1 MVIGHR
7 ANAPRILRWYLKI
20 GVPIIEVDVR
30 YINGE
35 FLVLHGPSSIKRAS
49 IPGKIMA
56 WIDYHFFYRDPL
68 LRRVKLVEVLEKVNG
83 RADINID
90 IKQPGFEE
98 DLLNLIDSV
107 GFEGKVYVTSQI
119 HSIIRRIKELDS
131 KILTIASL
139 NILPIDPVK
148 VVLDARA
155 DIVSM
160 HVSIVSR
167 ELIKQFHEAGLK
179 VLAWTV
185 NDRETILRH
194 MELGIDGVV
203 TDRPDIAL
211 NVIKHREEVLKR
223 CLP

>member
-98 DLLNLIDSV
+98 DLLNLINSV

-119 HSIIRRIKELDS
+119 HPIIRRIKELNS
-131 KILTIASL
+131 RILTIASL

-148 VVLDARA
+148 VVLDAKA
-155 DIVSM
+155 DIVSV

-179 VLAWTV
+179 VIAWTV
-185 NDRETILRH
+185 NDRETILKH
-194 MELGIDGVV
+194 MELGVDGIV

-211 NVIKHREEVLKR
+211 NVIKHREAVLKR

>member
-1 MVIGHR
+1 MVVGHR

-98 DLLNLIDSV
+98 DLLNLINSV

-119 HSIIRRIKELDS
+119 HPIIRRIKELDS

-155 DIVSM
+155 DIVSV

-185 NDRETILRH
+185 NDRETILKH
-194 MELGIDGVV
+194 MELGVDGIV

>member
-1 MVIGHR
+1 MVVGHR

-35 FLVLHGPSSIKRAS
+35 FLVLHGPSSIRRAS

-98 DLLNLIDSV
+98 DLLNLINSV

-119 HSIIRRIKELDS
+119 HPIIRRIKELNS
-131 KILTIASL
+131 RILTIASL

-148 VVLDARA
+148 VVLDAKA
-155 DIVSM
+155 DIVSV

-179 VLAWTV
+179 VIAWTV
-185 NDRETILRH
+185 NDRETILKH
-194 MELGIDGVV
+194 MELGVDGIV

-211 NVIKHREEVLKR
+211 NVIKHRETVLKR

>member
-7 ANAPRILRWYLKI
+7 ANAPRILRWYLRI

>member
-1 MVIGHR
+1 MS
-7 ANAPRILRWYLKI
+7 N
-20 GVPIIEVDVR
+20 
-30 YINGE
+30 
-35 FLVLHGPSSIKRAS
+35 
-49 IPGKIMA
+49 
-56 WIDYHFFYRDPL
+56 
-68 LRRVKLVEVLEKVNG
+68 
-83 RADINID
+83 
-90 IKQPGFEE
+90 
-98 DLLNLIDSV
+98 
-107 GFEGKVYVTSQI
+107 TSNNW
-119 HSIIRRIKELDS
+119 RIKELDS

-155 DIVSM
+155 DIVSV

-167 ELIKQFHEAGLK
+167 ELIKQLHEAGLK

-185 NDRETILRH
+185 NDRETILKH
-194 MELGIDGVV
+194 MELGVDGIV

>member
-30 YINGE
+30 YVNGE

-68 LRRVKLVEVLEKVNG
+68 LRRVKLVEVLKKVNG

-98 DLLNLIDSV
+98 ALLNLVDSS

-119 HSIIRRIKELDS
+119 HPIIRRIKELDS

-139 NILPIDPVK
+139 NILPVNPVK

-211 NVIKHREEVLKR
+211 NIVKHREEVLKR

>member
-98 DLLNLIDSV
+98 DLLNLINSV

-119 HSIIRRIKELDS
+119 HPIIRRIKELDS

-185 NDRETILRH
+185 NDRETILKH

-211 NVIKHREEVLKR
+211 NVIKHRKVSLKR
-223 CLP
+223 CSP

>member
-1 MVIGHR
+1 MVVGHR

-98 DLLNLIDSV
+98 DLLNLINSV

-119 HSIIRRIKELDS
+119 HPIIRRIKELNS
-131 KILTIASL
+131 RILTIASL

-148 VVLDARA
+148 VVLDAKA
-155 DIVSM
+155 DIVSV

-179 VLAWTV
+179 VIAWTV
-185 NDRETILRH
+185 NDRETILKH
-194 MELGIDGVV
+194 MELGVDGIV

-211 NVIKHREEVLKR
+211 NVIKHREAVLKR

>member
-30 YINGE
+30 YVNGE

-98 DLLNLIDSV
+98 DLLNLINSV

-119 HSIIRRIKELDS
+119 HPIIRRIKELDS

-155 DIVSM
+155 DIVSV

-167 ELIKQFHEAGLK
+167 ELIKQLHEAGLK

-185 NDRETILRH
+185 NDRETILKH
-194 MELGIDGVV
+194 MELGVDGIV

>member
-30 YINGE
+30 YVNGE

-98 DLLNLIDSV
+98 DLLNLINSV

-119 HSIIRRIKELDS
+119 HPIIRRIKELNS
-131 KILTIASL
+131 RILTIASL

-148 VVLDARA
+148 VVLDAKA
-155 DIVSM
+155 DIVSV

-179 VLAWTV
+179 VIAWTV
-185 NDRETILRH
+185 NDRETILKH
-194 MELGIDGVV
+194 MELGVDGIV

-211 NVIKHREEVLKR
+211 NVIKHREAVLKR